1 MSSTKSSSKGVE
13 LTDEQK
19 KLMIGFALFVT
30 QQGFEWN
37 IRGYWWKPDEPE
49 ATFTND
55 GLLEFYLI
63 IREKG
68 YAQ

>member
-19 KLMIGFALFVT
+19 KLMI
-30 QQGFEWN
+30 GFEWN